1 MYTGRKEREIS
12 KNNLIL
18 HFKELE
24 KEQQIK
30 PKLVEEIKRAE
41 IKTKKTTEGV
51 GGKLK
56 RESKY
61 VYIYSQP

>member
-41 IKTKKTTEGV
+41 IKTKKT
-51 GGKLK
+51 
-56 RESKY
+56 
-61 VYIYSQP
+61 P